1 MKFRKL
7 HRWDLTPREAIAL
20 QKKLVARLDLTRPLR
35 GPIELVA
42 GADASYNRFS
52 SIICASVVVWRP
64 ATDEIVETADAVL
77 QTRFPY
83 VPGLLSFREAPALLA
98 AFALLRTT
106 PDVVLVDGQGYAHP
120 RRMGIAS
127 HVGLWLQLPTVGCA
141 KTRLCGEYKEPRA
154 SRGSTSAL
162 THNGEVVGR
171 MVRTKRGARPLFLS
185 CGNVIDVESAVRIV
199 LATTRGRRLPVPS
212 LLAHAASNSLRRQQ
226 PS

>member
-20 QKKLVARLDLTRPLR
+20 QKKLVRRLDVTRPLR

-52 SIICASVVVWRP
+52 RIICASVVVWRP
-64 ATDEIVETADAVL
+64 ASGEVIETADAVL
-77 QTRFPY
+77 ETQFPY

-98 AFALLRTT
+98 AFAVLNSR
-106 PDVVLVDGQGYAHP
+106 PDVVLVDGQGVAHP
-120 RRMGIAS
+120 RRIGIAS
-127 HVGLWLQLPTVGCA
+127 HLGLWLKTPTIGCA

-154 SRGSTSAL
+154 AAGSTSPL
-162 THNGEVVGR
+162 THNGDIIGR
-171 MVRTKRGARPLFLS
+171 VLRTKRGARPLFIS
-185 CGNVIDVESAVRIV
+185 VGNMIDVESAVRVV
-199 LATTRGRRLPVPS
+199 LATTRGRRMPVPS
-212 LLAHAASNSLRRQQ
+212 LLAHDAANCLRRQQ

>member
-20 QKKLVARLDLTRPLR
+20 QKKLVRRLDLTRPPPER
-35 GPIELVA
+35 IELVA

-52 SIICASVVVWRP
+52 RIICGSVVVWRP
-64 ATDEIVETADAVL
+64 AAGEVVETADAVL
-77 QTRFPY
+77 TTDFPY

-98 AFALLRTT
+98 AFALLRTR
-106 PDVVLVDGQGYAHP
+106 PDVVLVDGQGISHP
-120 RRMGIAS
+120 RRIGIAS
-127 HVGLWLQLPTVGCA
+127 HVGLWLGVPTVGCA

-154 SRGSTSAL
+154 TIGATSPL
-162 THNGEVVGR
+162 THNGELIGKV
-171 MVRTKRGARPLFLS
+171 VRTKRRARPLFIS
-185 CGNVIDVESAVRIV
+185 IGNMIDLDSAVRIV